1 MNILNLGKEIFDIEI
16 NQVVKLKEKLDD
28 NFVKVVNEILSC
40 NGKIVISGIGKSGII
55 GKKIAATLMS
65 TGTTTVFMNAAEAV
79 HGDLGMINSNDIVI
93 IISNSG
99 SSQEIVN
106 IIEPIKRIGAKIIS
120 FTGNIESELAKNSD
134 IVLYTGVE
142 VEACPLNIA
151 PTASTTAL
159 LVMGDALAITIMRLR
174 NFEAKDFAM
183 YHPGGALG
191 RKLLLKVKDVMISYG
206 NLPIVDTESTMDK
219 ILAELTEKRL
229 GAVLMIEKES
239 PKKILGILTDG
250 DLKRLL
256 KNKDNFFSF
265 KAKEIFTV
273 NPVTVF
279 EDDNAYE
286 ALEKMEDNK
295 KKVTVLPVLNKD
307 NDLVGLVNIHDLL

>member
-1 MNILNLGKEIFDIEI
+1 MNILSLGKEIFDIEI
-16 NQVVKLKEKLDD
+16 NQVIRLKETLND
-28 NFVKVVNEILSC
+28 NFIKVVNEILDC
-40 NGKIVISGIGKSGII
+40 RGKIVISGIGKSGII

-65 TGTTTVFMNAAEAV
+65 TGTTAVFMNAAEAV
-79 HGDLGMINSNDIVI
+79 HGDLGMINNNDIVI

-99 SSQEIVN
+99 SSQEIIN
-106 IIEPIKRIGAKIIS
+106 IIDPIKRIGAKIIS
-120 FTGNIESELAKNSD
+120 FTGNINSQLAENSD

-174 NFEAKDFAM
+174 KFEAKDFAM

-191 RKLLLKVKDVMISYG
+191 RKLLLKVKDVMISYE
-206 NLPIVDTESTMDK
+206 NLPIVDVNSNMDE
-219 ILAELTEKRL
+219 ILTELTEKRL
-229 GAVLMIEKES
+229 GAVFMVEKEN

-256 KNKDNFFSF
+256 KNKENFFSF
-265 KAKEIFTV
+265 KAKEVFST

-279 EDDNAYE
+279 EADNAYE

-295 KKVTVLPVLNKD
+295 KKVTVLPVLNKE
-307 NDLVGLVNIHDLL
+307 NELVGLVNIHDLL